1 MKTKKALSALTAAV
15 LAAGMALTFPTA
27 YAENYELPTG
37 PYDIN
42 PAPDPEIIIDGEPS
56 DSSFDGS
63 YAHYFGSFKGAGT
76 YNYYDIL
83 TDAEKQA
90 YNDIAGAI
98 AEDPSTQTINV
109 SVKDTK
115 SVYRAYCAVV
125 LDHPEYV
132 WLYGLSIT
140 TSSAWDY
147 CKLTLKCCDGQ
158 SLETA
163 ESSLKAVNDKVNEI
177 TSLAVK
183 NGCKSKYA
191 KAKFFAEYLCD
202 NVTYNDAAAN
212 SKKGANCWNAY
223 GALINGSGVCESYA
237 EAFKLLCDNSGI
249 PCSIMVSNSHEW
261 NYVKM
266 DGDWYY
272 VDSTWMDTKIN
283 GRYSYEWFLAGTES
297 TSRYDQKKA
306 HVPSS
311 EAVLSGDC
319 AKLVYPDISA
329 ADYTYTGGTADTSDD
344 TSEDTGNENVLAKP
358 VFEAVLSN
366 FDGVTYNDLT
376 VILPLVEGADRYN
389 ISIKRPKDTVNNTSP
404 AIVSY
409 AFYTD
414 ESLKGTEAVAG
425 YDYLPVSGNTA
436 YVQITD
442 LHSFG
447 NASVTVS
454 AANANTSTASDAV
467 TSRLMT
473 STEENIHNFVDRL
486 YTIILDRSAETAG
499 LWDWSI
505 GLQNGKATS
514 SEIVCGLANSQE
526 FNNKALSNEQ
536 IVERMYMAMLGR
548 ASDPSGKADWLDAM
562 ANGVTVNGIIKG
574 FSGSEEFANICSG
587 YGISAG
593 NITNCEAR
601 DRNVNLTSFVS
612 RMYTKALNRAYDV
625 SGLNDWT
632 GDYLD
637 GKKSAN
643 DIAYGF
649 ILSQEFESRNLTNE
663 QYVDTL
669 YRTFFDREP
678 DEGGKAGWL
687 DELAKGTSRKDVLDG
702 FLGAEEFAN
711 LKAGFGV

>member
-1 MKTKKALSALTAAV
+1 MKTQKALSALTAAV
-15 LAAGMALTFPTA
+15 LAAGMALTFPAA

-42 PAPDPEIIIDGEPS
+42 PAPVPEIIIDGE
-56 DSSFDGS
+56 DADTNFDGS
-63 YAHYFGSFKGAGT
+63 FAHYFGSFKGAGT

-98 AEDPSTQTINV
+98 AEDPSVETINV
-109 SVKDTK
+109 SGKDFNAI
-115 SVYRAYCAVV
+115 YRAYCAVV

-132 WLYGLSIT
+132 WLSRISIS

-163 ESSLKAVNDKVNEI
+163 ESSLKAVNDKVSEI
-177 TSLAVK
+177 TSLAVSS
-183 NGCKSKYA
+183 GCKSKYA

-202 NVTYNDAAAN
+202 NVVYDKAAAN
-212 SKKGANCWNAY
+212 SGKGANCWNAY
-223 GALINGSGVCESYA
+223 GALISGSGVCESYA

-249 PCSIMVSNSHEW
+249 PCSIMVSDTHEW

-272 VDSTWMDTKIN
+272 VDRTWMDTKIN

-297 TSRYDQKKA
+297 TAANDPNGD

-311 EAVLSGDC
+311 QAVLGGDYS
-319 AKLVYPDISA
+319 KLVYPDISA

-366 FDGVTYNDLT
+366 FDGAGYNDLT
-376 VILPLVEGADRYN
+376 VILPLVEGADRYSVT
-389 ISIKRPKDTVNNTSP
+389 IRPHKDTINGIEP
-404 AIVSY
+404 ACRIYS
-409 AFYTD
+409 FYID

-425 YDYLPVSGNTA
+425 YDYLPVSGDTA
-436 YVQITD
+436 YVQINEVRSPGYA
-442 LHSFG
+442 LVG
-447 NASVTVS
+447 VLAENAY
-454 AANANTSTASDAV
+454 TSTASDAV
-467 TSRLMT
+467 TSRFMT

-514 SEIVCGLANSQE
+514 AEIVCGLANSQE

-548 ASDPSGKADWLDAM
+548 PSDEGGKADWLDAM

-574 FSGSEEFANICSG
+574 FSGSEEFATICSS

-593 NITNCEAR
+593 NITNCEPR

-702 FLGAEEFAN
+702 FLGAQEFAN